1 MKKMTYGTTQ
11 GLSGASMNKGMGLSL
26 WFRLRLWIVI
36 RVYNLVTR
44 IEGKQG
50 RNV

>member
-11 GLSGASMNKGMGLSL
+11 GLSGASMNNVMAVSW

-36 RVYNLVTR
+36 RLYNLVTR
-44 IEGKQG
+44 NEGK
-50 RNV
+50 